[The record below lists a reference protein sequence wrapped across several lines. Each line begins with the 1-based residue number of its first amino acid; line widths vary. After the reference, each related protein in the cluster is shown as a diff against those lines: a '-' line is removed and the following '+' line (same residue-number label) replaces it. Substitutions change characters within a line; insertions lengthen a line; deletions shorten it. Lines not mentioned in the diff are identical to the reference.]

1 VGEALIGPP
10 LPNTKRLSMGMVDM
24 QFSNYLLK
32 RMLLL
37 VVVLIGASILSFLLV
52 RIAPGDPARMLLP
65 PQASPEDIAR
75 MRTQMGLDRPYHEQ
89 YLMYMT
95 NLIHGDL
102 GFSHHTGRPV
112 LEEFRMRLPATI
124 ELSVLS
130 LGLATVV
137 GIWLG
142 VMSALNKDK
151 FIDHA
156 ARVVSIA
163 GISAPSFWIGLLAIF
178 AFYYLLGWA
187 PAPTGRVDVM
197 VKSVQSITGLMLV
210 DSALTRNW
218 VLFRDAL
225 SHLALPVLVL
235 SFSFLA
241 MICRLTRAGML
252 EVMEQDYIKFAQCCG
267 ISRSR
272 VVWRYALRN
281 AVRPVI
287 TMLGLFVA
295 QLLGGV
301 VFVETVF
308 NWPGIGRYAVESL
321 WYLDYTPIQGFIIF
335 MAIIYVV
342 MNLAIDLLY
351 MALDPRVQY

>member
-1 VGEALIGPP
+1 
-10 LPNTKRLSMGMVDM
+10 M
-24 QFSNYLLK
+24 QFSRYLVR

-37 VVVLIGASILSFLLV
+37 VVVLVGASVLSFALV

-65 PQASPEDIAR
+65 PQASQEDVAR
-75 MRTQMGLDRPYHEQ
+75 MRTRLGLDRPYYEQ
-89 YLMYMT
+89 YMRYLRE
-95 NLIHGDL
+95 LLQGDL
-102 GFSHHTGRPV
+102 GFSHHTGKSV
-112 LEEFRMRLPATI
+112 VEEFKTRLPATM

-130 LGLATVV
+130 LVLATIV
-137 GIWLG
+137 GVWLG
-142 VMSALNKDK
+142 VLSALYKNKLA
-151 FIDHA
+151 DHI

-178 AFYYLLGWA
+178 VFYYKLGWA
-187 PAPTGRVDVM
+187 PAPTGRVDIT
-197 VKSVQSITGLMLV
+197 SGSIQLTTGLLLI
-210 DSALTRNW
+210 DSVLDQNW
-218 VLFRDAL
+218 ALFRDAL
-225 SHLALPVLVL
+225 AHLALPVLVL

-252 EVMEQDYIKFAQCCG
+252 EVLEQDYIKFAQSCG
-267 ISRSR
+267 INRAR
-272 VVWRYALRN
+272 IIWRYALRN
-281 AVRPVI
+281 AIRPVL

-301 VFVETVF
+301 VFIETVF

-335 MAIIYVV
+335 MAVIYVV
-342 MNLAIDLLY
+342 MNLVIDLLY